1 MELLFCLLFICAHNF
16 ALANVNWHTTGCVKL
31 HYFFFLFC
39 FVVLVFQTDMLHLS
53 EMVIDLDFVVSLK
66 LRTTIFFFV

>member
-1 MELLFCLLFICAHNF
+1 MELLFCLLFICAHIF
-16 ALANVNWHTTGCVKL
+16 ALENVNWHTTGCVKL
-31 HYFFFLFC
+31 CSF

-66 LRTTIFFFV
+66 LRTTIFF